1 MNYQK
6 INNQINKFLITVILS
21 LLFLSL
27 SAQNDSIINQ
37 TAFQRGE
44 KLQFKLYYHSKATGN
59 ISAGEIVSEITAER
73 VYIANNPNYHVVM
86 EGRSKGAFNWFFKVR
101 DRFESYIDE
110 HHLLPSVFKKKTQEG
125 NYKTHR
131 TVHFNQDSGS
141 IAYHNLKND
150 SKGIV
155 KTPYQVQDLVSSIY
169 YIRNWNFATAHIGQK
184 YNLNLFLDDSVYHI
198 QFEYMGITTIKTKL
212 GRFECLKFKPKV
224 ITGYMFAE
232 ESPMTIYVSNDSNH
246 LPILAISKLTLGS
259 IRMELEAYEGL
270 RYALAI
276 R

>member
-21 LLFLSL
+21 FLFLSL

-59 ISAGEIVSEITAER
+59 ISAGEIVSEITTER

-110 HHLLPSVFKKKTQEG
+110 HHLLPSVFKKKVREGDYETQ
-125 NYKTHR
+125 R
-131 TVHFNQDSGS
+131 IVHFNQDSGS
-141 IAYHNLKND
+141 IAYRNLKN
-150 SKGIV
+150 GFNGVV
-155 KTPYQVQDLVSSIY
+155 KTPYQVQDIVSSIY
-169 YIRNWNFATAHIGQK
+169 YIRNWDFTSAHIGQK
-184 YNLNLFLDDSVYHI
+184 YNLNIFIDDSIHQI
-198 QFEYMGITTIKTKL
+198 QFEYLGIKTIKTKL
-212 GRFECLKFKPKV
+212 GNFECLKFKPKV
-224 ITGYMFAE
+224 ITGNMFAE
-232 ESPMTIYVSNDSNH
+232 ESPMTIYVSNDANH

-259 IRMELEAYEGL
+259 VRMELEAYEGL

-276 R
+276 K